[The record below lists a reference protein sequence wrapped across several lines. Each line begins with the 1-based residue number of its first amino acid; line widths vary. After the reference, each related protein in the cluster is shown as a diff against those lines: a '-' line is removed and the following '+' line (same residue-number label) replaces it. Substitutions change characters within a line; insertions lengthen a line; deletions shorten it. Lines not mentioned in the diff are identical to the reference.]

1 MNLLLLHLF
10 VRAAHDRLVGAT
22 LGAPA
27 WYRPVLVLPFSPAG
41 ERRATYHL
49 VAVLETP
56 GPFVYVAADR
66 PFEGARAPERFAA
79 LTGRR
84 VAGVSPVAGDRVLV
98 LDVEGAP
105 QGASGPLSLSLHLYG
120 SQGGALLERGDTVL
134 ESVGARRRSG
144 PRDRR
149 RRSLVEIDERA
160 LDAAMSLTTTDGAHA
175 PQELV
180 PGVDRTLAEVF
191 TVGDGELDAPGL
203 IAFRDALVRGG
214 VDFRLLAPGK
224 LGAAVPVPAGGHAG
238 AEGKAFGPFVSA
250 FDACAALGDT
260 ILGEVKRRMLHALA
274 QPLRKKLAA
283 QRKLAGNLRDDL
295 ERARGHGRV
304 RREAE
309 VLAAYQSTIRP
320 GAESVELPD
329 IYDEAQTVRISLDP
343 ATPLQKQIDKRF
355 KRAAKLER
363 SEAHAAKRLELVG
376 AEIVELDAAL
386 RLLDASESFAQALVR
401 LEALCAKFDVDRARG
416 PLPVDRRRP
425 QPPQDAGRRRYDLG
439 DGWYALVGRNNKDN
453 DELTFRHAAPTD
465 LWLHAQGVPGSHV
478 ILKTSR
484 PSGSPPASV
493 VERAASLAAHFS
505 KARHSGLV
513 PVIYTQR
520 KYVRKFRGAKPGQVV
535 CEREKMVMVEPR
547 LPENNSV

>member
-10 VRAAHDRLVGAT
+10 VRTAHDRLVGAT

-41 ERRATYHL
+41 GRRATYHL

-56 GPFVYVAADR
+56 GPFVYITTER
-66 PFEGARAPERFAA
+66 PLEGARAPERFSM

-84 VAGVSPVAGDRVLV
+84 VADVSQIAGDRVVV

-120 SQGGALLERGDTVL
+120 AQGGALLERGDAVL
-134 ESVGARRRSG
+134 ESVGARRRSR
-144 PRDRR
+144 PRQRK
-149 RRSLVEIDERA
+149 RRSLVEIEERA

-180 PGVDRTLAEVF
+180 PGVDPALAAAF
-191 TVGDGELDAPGL
+191 AGADGELDARGL
-203 IAFRDALVRGG
+203 IAFRDALVRGD
-214 VDFRLLAPGK
+214 VDFRLVARGK
-224 LGAAVPVPAGGHAG
+224 IGGAVPVPAGADTGAG
-238 AEGKAFGPFVSA
+238 VRTFGPFTSA
-250 FDACAALGDT
+250 FDASTALGET
-260 ILGEVKRRMLHALA
+260 VLGEVKRRMLHALA

-283 QRKLAGNLRDDL
+283 QRKLAEHLLDDL
-295 ERARGHGRV
+295 ERARGHERV

-309 VLAAYQSTIRP
+309 MLAAYQSTIRP
-320 GAESVELPD
+320 GAESVEFPD
-329 IYDEAQTVRISLDP
+329 IYDETETVRISLDP

-363 SEAHAAKRLELVG
+363 SEAHSAKRLELVR

-386 RLLDASESFAQALVR
+386 HLLDASESFAQALVR
-401 LEALCAKFDVDRARG
+401 LEALCARFDIDRARA
-416 PLPVDRRRP
+416 PRPADRQRP
-425 QPPQDAGRRRYDLG
+425 QAPPDAGRRRYDLG
-439 DGWYALVGRNNKDN
+439 DGWYALVGRNNRDN
-453 DELTFRHAAPTD
+453 DELTFRHAAAND
-465 LWLHAQGVPGSHV
+465 LWFHAQGVPGSHV

-484 PSGSPPASV
+484 PSGSPPARV

-513 PVIYTQR
+513 PVIYTRR
-520 KYVRKFRGAKPGQVV
+520 KYVRKFRSAKPGQVV

-547 LPENNSV
+547 LPENGPI